1 MNKNPAVA
9 TQRGFFMS
17 AALCGGL
24 ACCTPEFG
32 FNQNKIVDFS
42 AVEIADCNCKAGI
55 TTPR

>member
-9 TQRGFFMS
+9 TWRGFFM
-17 AALCGGL
+17 AAGFCAAWCVVRLSL
-24 ACCTPEFG
+24 VFG
-32 FNQNKIVDFS
+32 RYAIVDFS